1 MKRIYLLI
9 FVLCTF
15 FTHVSF
21 AQVINGDLN
30 HNNMLDVGDVTMVI
44 DGYLT
49 GETETIQVG
58 GNPFTVDN
66 SFVVGTW
73 YKSANESI
81 TFKADGTTDFA
92 NGGTYEFLPTQGYI
106 LFYSAP
112 GIPFYALRVLK
123 ATSDGL
129 VVLPAGSS
137 TPELYTATQPV
148 SITLSQTS
156 LEMQP
161 DDFARLTATVEP
173 SSAGTVTW

>member
-1 MKRIYLLI
+1 MKRSFLLI
-9 FVLCTF
+9 FVLCTL

-49 GETETIQVG
+49 GETETIQTG

-73 YKSANESI
+73 YRSRTDSFTLN
-81 TFKADGTTDFA
+81 ADGTTNFA
-92 NGGTYEFLPTQGYI
+92 NGGTYKFLSTQGYI
-106 LFYSAP
+106 LFYNAS
-112 GIPFYALRVLK
+112 GVPFYALRVLE
-123 ATSDGL
+123 ATSECL
-129 VVLPAGSS
+129 VVLSAGSS